1 MPKAS
6 NLKKGNIVKIGNQPF
21 LVKQIDVHTP
31 TARGANTLY
40 RVRFISLIT
49 GQKLDQTLKGND
61 MLEEMTVSKRQTSYL
76 YRDQDMHTFMDSEN
90 FEQYTMSSEAIEGQ
104 LPWLEEGM
112 EGIMVLLHEGQPLSI
127 EIPLTIDLEI
137 VSTAPSIKGASV
149 TNRNKPAELSNGITV
164 LVPEYMASGEMIRVN
179 TETGEYMSRVKI

>member
-6 NLKKGNIVKIGNQPF
+6 NLKKGNIVRIDDQPY

-40 RVRFISLIT
+40 RVRFTSLIT
-49 GQKLDQTLKGND
+49 GQKLDQTFKGND
-61 MLEEMTVSKRQTSYL
+61 MLEEMTVDKRQTSYL
-76 YRDQDMHTFMDSEN
+76 YRDQEMHTFMDSEN

-112 EGIMVLLHEGQPLSI
+112 EGIMVLLHDGRPLSI

-137 VSTAPSIKGASV
+137 VNTAPSIKGASA

-164 LVPEYMASGEMIRVN
+164 MVPEYMSPGEVIRVN
-179 TETGEYMSRVKI
+179 TDTGEYMSRVKI